1 MKGRPCF
8 PIAFARRRK
17 KPLSSFYSHPSRS
30 IVRSSKRKRPLFW
43 PSLFTWSLRRKN
55 VWTVS
60 GQQQQEQHK
69 KRCSLHIFYAH
80 AAFDVRRPF
89 LPFYTLSLPPE
100 FIHSFF
106 SKEREGEAGC
116 KKGKKRPLS
125 PPQYRG
131 FAKNVSEVTQW
142 SQMINAFIF
151 LQRKRRMRARRL
163 QRKKER
169 RERRRRQRQRKLE
182 TLRRQNEAALKNEGA
197 DDADGEGAK
206 KELQI

>member
-1 MKGRPCF
+1 M
-8 PIAFARRRK
+8 
-17 KPLSSFYSHPSRS
+17 
-30 IVRSSKRKRPLFW
+30 
-43 PSLFTWSLRRKN
+43 
-55 VWTVS
+55 WTVS

-151 LQRKRRMRARRL
+151 CSASAGCALGAYSARRSAGSAGGGSASASW
-163 QRKKER
+163 R
-169 RERRRRQRQRKLE
+169 RSGARTRLRLRTRAPTPTARAARRSCKSRD
-182 TLRRQNEAALKNEGA
+182 AAV
-197 DDADGEGAK
+197 
-206 KELQI
+206 